1 MYFLR
6 FSTHSS
12 IFCCNF
18 AANIPTDPFMKVT
31 IPYIQ
36 QKFDEFNRLM
46 FGGQLPRIP
55 IELKDVKTY
64 IGECVSHK
72 KRLPDGRIQQYD
84 FRLRFNTRYDLSEA
98 ILEDTIIHE
107 MIHYYIG
114 YRQLKDSS
122 SHGPVFKRIMQDINT
137 KYGRHL
143 TITHNNS
150 ADGAGL
156 VCDTKKRWHVV
167 AIVSFKNGKT
177 GIKVLPRI
185 VQRILHYYRC
195 VGSNQTVDSI
205 RLVMTD
211 NCFFNQYPNST
222 ALYVHYIDRQTLEQ
236 HLQGATQ
243 IECDGKTVLCR

>member
-1 MYFLR
+1 
-6 FSTHSS
+6 
-12 IFCCNF
+12 
-18 AANIPTDPFMKVT
+18 MKVT

-72 KRLPDGRIQQYD
+72 KRLPDGRIQQFD

-98 ILEDTIIHE
+98 VLEDTIIHE

-114 YRQLKDSS
+114 YRQLKDRS
-122 SHGPVFKRIMQDINT
+122 SHGPLFKRIMQDINT

-205 RLVMTD
+205 RLVMTND
-211 NCFFNQYPNST
+211 RFFNPYPNST
-222 ALYVHYIDRQTLEQ
+222 SLYVHYIDRHILEP
-236 HLQGATQ
+236 HLRDAIQL
-243 IECDGKTVLCR
+243 ECDGKTVVRR

>member
-1 MYFLR
+1 
-6 FSTHSS
+6 
-12 IFCCNF
+12 
-18 AANIPTDPFMKVT
+18 MKVT

-72 KRLPDGRIQQYD
+72 KRLPDGRIQQFD

-98 ILEDTIIHE
+98 VLEDTIIHE

-143 TITHNNS
+143 TISHKHS
-150 ADGAGL
+150 AEGAEPIS
-156 VCDTKKRWHVV
+156 DSRERWHVV

-185 VQRILHYYRC
+185 VQRILHYYRHVSC
-195 VGSNQTVDSI
+195 NRTVDSI
-205 RLVMTD
+205 RLVMTND
-211 NCFFNQYPNST
+211 RFFNPYPNST
-222 ALYVHYIDRQTLEQ
+222 SLYVHYIDRQILEP
-236 HLQGATQ
+236 HLRDAIQL
-243 IECDGKTVLCR
+243 ECDGKTVVRR

>member
-1 MYFLR
+1 
-6 FSTHSS
+6 
-12 IFCCNF
+12 
-18 AANIPTDPFMKVT
+18 
-31 IPYIQ
+31 
-36 QKFDEFNRLM
+36 
-46 FGGQLPRIP
+46 
-55 IELKDVKTY
+55 
-64 IGECVSHK
+64 
-72 KRLPDGRIQQYD
+72 
-84 FRLRFNTRYDLSEA
+84 
-98 ILEDTIIHE
+98 
-107 MIHYYIG
+107 
-114 YRQLKDSS
+114 
-122 SHGPVFKRIMQDINT
+122 MQDINT

-195 VGSNQTVDSI
+195 VGSNRTVDSI